1 MPDPVT
7 PPASSDPLDLL
18 RSRGYLVI
26 LLFGALVGVPVAA
39 ASYFFLKF
47 VSETQQWVFSTLP
60 TNLGFDSTPI
70 WWPLPVLVLAG
81 VVVAAAIQYLPGT
94 GGHSP
99 AKGFVSSGAPA
110 TNEIAGIAIAAFV
123 TLAFGAVLGPEAPL
137 IALGSGL
144 AVLMVHLIKKDAPA
158 QAVLVI
164 GVAGSFAAIS
174 TLLGS
179 PLLGAF
185 LLMEVAGLG
194 GSMLGVVLVPGLL
207 AAGVGSLIFIGLDDL
222 TGFGT
227 MSLAVPDLPPF
238 TSVTGVEFLWAV
250 AIGILAALVGTAIK
264 RTGLFLEPIV
274 ERNRLLVT
282 PLIGAGVALS
292 AIVFQLVT
300 DRGFDQ
306 VLFSGEDTLAP
317 LIQEAGSWTVGALV
331 LLIVCKGLA
340 YALSLSAFRGG
351 PTFPGMLIG
360 AAGGIALSHLA
371 GLPMIAGAGMGI
383 GAMTVVMLGMPLTSV
398 LLASTFLAAD
408 SLTLMPLIIVA
419 VVVAYVASV
428 RLTPVADADA
438 DAPVPEAPPPA
449 AAGT

>member
-1 MPDPVT
+1 MPDPVS

-26 LLFGALVGVPVAA
+26 LLLGALVGVPVAA
-39 ASYFFLKF
+39 ASYFFLK
-47 VSETQQWVFSTLP
+47 VIAETQQWVFTTLP
-60 TNLGFDSTPI
+60 VNLGFDSTPI

-99 AKGFVSSGAPA
+99 AKGFVASGAPA

-250 AIGILAALVGTAIK
+250 AIGILAALLGTAIK

-274 ERNRLLVT
+274 DRNRMLVT

-292 AIVFQLVT
+292 A
-300 DRGFDQ
+300 DR
-306 VLFSGEDTLAP
+306 LP
-317 LIQEAGSWTVGALV
+317 AGHRPRVRSGAL
-331 LLIVCKGLA
+331 L
-340 YALSLSAFRGG
+340 R
-351 PTFPGMLIG
+351 
-360 AAGGIALSHLA
+360 
-371 GLPMIAGAGMGI
+371 
-383 GAMTVVMLGMPLTSV
+383 
-398 LLASTFLAAD
+398 
-408 SLTLMPLIIVA
+408 
-419 VVVAYVASV
+419 
-428 RLTPVADADA
+428 
-438 DAPVPEAPPPA
+438 
-449 AAGT
+449 